1 MCLTVGVWMI
11 HAVHMF
17 GWNGINSFFHESF
30 EVLFLNFAVKRYG
43 VVTLLYYRQKQ
54 SCCRLTPSISRTPS
68 WRSIYRGHETVNLS
82 GSATLQSGR

>member
-43 VVTLLYYRQKQ
+43 VVTLSLLPPKTILLPLNAQHQPHAK
-54 SCCRLTPSISRTPS
+54 L
-68 WRSIYRGHETVNLS
+68 
-82 GSATLQSGR
+82 A